1 MKPTSQLPL
10 NNGGLNFP
18 KTTIGASHSYRAQSQ
33 FPVDQVSGHIA
44 FTGFLTN
51 KLLTALPGEDFA
63 RLLPH
68 CEPIQLFSGQELRKP
83 DEPIEFVYFPETA
96 VLSHVFFLE
105 DGSST
110 GAALVGNDGLIG
122 LCAILDAQPPSYWT
136 HVVIGGTALRVR
148 VSIIKQEFARGDT
161 TQKLLLSY
169 TNKRLTQLSLRAVCN
184 SRHWLEQRLC
194 TWLLMVRD
202 RTSEEYLP
210 LTHEQIAS
218 ELGARRAGVTSACST
233 LKDSG
238 IIKYR
243 RGRIIIVDR
252 ERLEEVACECYRAL
266 KQSETKLGVG

>member
-1 MKPTSQLPL
+1 MKPISQLPS
-10 NNGGLNFP
+10 NNGGPNFN
-18 KTTIGASHSYRAQSQ
+18 KTTFSASDSYRAQMQ
-33 FPVDQVSGHIA
+33 FPVDQVSGQIG

-51 KLLTALPGEDFA
+51 KLLTALPGHDFA
-63 RLLPH
+63 RLLPYT
-68 CEPIQLFSGQELRKP
+68 EPMQLFSGQELRKL

-110 GAALVGNDGLIG
+110 GAALVGNDGLVG
-122 LCAILDAQPPSYWT
+122 LCAILAGQPPSYWT
-136 HVVIGGTALRVR
+136 HVIIGGSALRVR
-148 VSIIKQEFARGDT
+148 ASVIKQEFARGDT
-161 TQKLLLSY
+161 MQKLLLNY

-184 SRHWLEQRLC
+184 GRHWLGQRLC

-202 RTSEEYLP
+202 RTTEEYLP

-238 IIKYR
+238 IIRYR
-243 RGRIIIVDR
+243 RGRIRILDR
-252 ERLEEVACECYRAL
+252 RKLEEVACECYRTLRQAENEAVL
-266 KQSETKLGVG
+266 